1 MPRSNSLRGCPKP
14 RATRSFQFGGPPPN
28 DGANTIRPYDWISM
42 HPSPLTQGTSFDPLE
57 LNTPAQ
63 GEGDER
69 AEAEHLLAAI
79 EQVGPPFSER
89 FENAR
94 DGPPEDVVT
103 DLHRAV
109 GAVDDPTPF
118 RAIEHLPGVQDPEVM
133 MYLTLSTLSSDKLW
147 VLLAAAVHVRAE
159 RLIQRLALRLSFEV
173 VDASARTVRWF
184 GAAGPGND
192 NGVTPAVLARLCGL
206 QGDVDV
212 EADVAAPFASAVG
225 YLLLRCRRPAFCLA
239 LVNAVLHTE
248 AFGGAEGAVWKR
260 ALHSPHMRH
269 MLAVC
274 VLIAMDCLFSGTWY
288 MYDGEGPLPPGET
301 LTGRSRDERRL
312 RYRRWTA
319 FCDVA
324 IDEIIGEAM
333 PDMIVL
339 RTDTGAG
346 RAKGGSA
353 LLAQTGVTGFGT
365 APASAAS
372 SAPSEGRRPRHPQA
386 TFRSTVVPTLRI
398 AIEASRVHD
407 WPYEAMM
414 RLPAATFS
422 ADTLY
427 DTFVHL
433 YKREPVDRVY
443 TDVTEEEPAQIGLA
457 RRTRFLELT
466 YSKLIALSHDPNVY
480 HRERR
485 WATLRLQQL
494 WRDLAQLEPHDAS
507 NPRLRGQVRFERL
520 VRRLLQLTPA
530 PDPDLV
536 GTPSATAC
544 DVVFAMSHALDQ
556 AERNEPCK
564 LTKQR
569 VLHHAARVYLDAI
582 VDLAE
587 SDVRFLRAAKVL
599 ADVGPQRRDE
609 SFLACA
615 LRVHRNAEAK
625 PIPAREARRVFDL
638 VLAVGRETFGAGI
651 DQEEWDAPLTDAFH
665 AGLGGYDAEA
675 AEAAA
680 ASLVEWQ
687 KRVRQ
692 ELVDQVQWGFLVL
705 RTEEE
710 SEVRADNDELIP
722 KLLALIECLDW
733 AHDEWSTL
741 DERSVDELWRSN
753 EYHPWVAPRCDDAL
767 PAPDHTKARHG
778 SFLACFIVS
787 TARPRGAPRE
797 TTPRVDEAHDADT
810 RTGMQRLL
818 RFVRWSEREAQWAL
832 ATAGVECNEVAAELL
847 QQPFP
852 NHPLG
857 VRPDAVPDWMIE
869 RALANSRILG
879 SDCHFGYA
887 DEVREWLVEVAE
899 PLWSAGGAATA
910 SLGVG
915 MKRKRKGA
923 E

>member
-1 MPRSNSLRGCPKP
+1 
-14 RATRSFQFGGPPPN
+14 
-28 DGANTIRPYDWISM
+28 M
-42 HPSPLTQGTSFDPLE
+42 HTSPLTQGTFFDPLF

-69 AEAEHLLAAI
+69 DEAEHLLAAI
-79 EQVGPPFSER
+79 EQVGPPFSDR
-89 FENAR
+89 FKDAR
-94 DGPPEDVVT
+94 DAPPESVAP
-103 DLHRAV
+103 DLHHAV
-109 GAVDDPTPF
+109 KAVDDPTPF
-118 RAIEHLPGVQDPEVM
+118 RVIENPAGLCAPQV
-133 MYLTLSTLSSDKLW
+133 TLSTLSSDKLW

-159 RLIQRLALRLSFEV
+159 QLIQRLALRLSFEV
-173 VDASARTVRWF
+173 VDASARTVRWL
-184 GAAGPGND
+184 GAAAPGND

-225 YLLLRCRRPAFCLA
+225 CLLLRSRRPVFCLA
-239 LVNAVLHTE
+239 LVNAVLHAE
-248 AFGGAEGAVWKR
+248 AFGGAEGVVWKR
-260 ALHSPHMRH
+260 ALHSPQMRR

-274 VLIAMDCLFSGTWY
+274 VLIAMDCIFSGTWY
-288 MYDGEGPLPPGET
+288 MYDGVGPLPPGET
-301 LTGRSRDERRL
+301 LTGRSRDERLL
-312 RYRRWTA
+312 RYHRWTA

-324 IDEIIGEAM
+324 IDEIIGDAM
-333 PDMIVL
+333 PEWIVL
-339 RTDTGAG
+339 RTE
-346 RAKGGSA
+346 RGGSA
-353 LLAQTGVTGFGT
+353 LLPKTGV
-365 APASAAS
+365 AA
-372 SAPSEGRRPRHPQA
+372 AHRY
-386 TFRSTVVPTLRI
+386 RSGVVPTLRI

-433 YKREPVDRVY
+433 YKREPVDCAD
-443 TDVTEEEPAQIGLA
+443 TDAAKEEPPQIGLA

-466 YSKLIALSHDPNVY
+466 YSKLIALSHDPHVDD
-480 HRERR
+480 RERR
-485 WATLRLQQL
+485 WATRKLQLL
-494 WRDLAQLEPHDAS
+494 WRDLAQIEPHDAS

-530 PDPDLV
+530 PDPELV

-556 AERNEPCK
+556 AEFNEPC
-564 LTKQR
+564 QR
-569 VLHHAARVYLDAI
+569 TNEHVLHHAARVYLDAI
-582 VDLAE
+582 VDLTE
-587 SDVRFLRAAKVL
+587 SDARFLRAAKVL

-615 LRVHRNAEAK
+615 LRVHRNAKAK

-638 VLAVGRETFGAGI
+638 VVAVGREAFGAGI
-651 DQEEWDAPLTDAFH
+651 DQEESDAPLTDAFH
-665 AGLGGYDAEA
+665 AGLGGYDAKA
-675 AEAAA
+675 AAAAA

-710 SEVRADNDELIP
+710 FEARADNDELIP

-741 DERSVDELWRSN
+741 DEHSIDELWRSGQ
-753 EYHPWVAPRCDDAL
+753 YHPWMAPRRNAAL
-767 PAPDHTKARHG
+767 PAPATDHTKARHG

-787 TARPRGAPRE
+787 TARPRGAARE
-797 TTPRVDEAHDADT
+797 TTPRADEAHDADT

-832 ATAGVECNEVAAELL
+832 ATAGVECNEVAAQLL

-852 NHPLG
+852 NHPVG
-857 VRPDAVPDWMIE
+857 VRPDAVPDWMID
-869 RALANSRILG
+869 RAHANNRILD

-910 SLGVG
+910 SLGAG
-915 MKRKRKGA
+915 MKRKREGA